1 MHDNLDNEEIFF
13 DIFNKGWETKK
24 SINSHIM
31 NQDLLVQE
39 KKLKKEYDIKGI
51 KLCGAGGGGY
61 FLIITK
67 DIVEEGTLINIDN
80 KDWDIFWNKCLLEVI
95 VVATLCMKL

>member
-1 MHDNLDNEEIFF
+1 
-13 DIFNKGWETKK
+13 
-24 SINSHIM
+24 M

-39 KKLKKEYDIKGI
+39 KKLKKKYDIKGI

-80 KDWDIFWNKCLLEVI
+80 KGVQAWEL
-95 VVATLCMKL
+95 

>member
-39 KKLKKEYDIKGI
+39 NKLKKKYDIKGI

-67 DIVEEGTLINIDN
+67 DTVEEGTLINIDN
-80 KDWDIFWNKCLLEVI
+80 KGIKTW
-95 VVATLCMKL
+95 KLN